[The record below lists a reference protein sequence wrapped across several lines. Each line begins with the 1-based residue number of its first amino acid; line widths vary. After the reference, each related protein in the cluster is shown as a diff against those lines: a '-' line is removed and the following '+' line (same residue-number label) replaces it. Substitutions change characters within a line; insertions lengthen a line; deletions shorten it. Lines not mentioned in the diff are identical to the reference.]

1 MGRGLFLDPDK
12 GRLKAAGV
20 EPDFDLVGVVFF
32 IERAKSHT
40 VNDAPGLLTLA
51 DAGR

>member
-1 MGRGLFLDPDK
+1 MGWGLFLDPDK
-12 GRLKAAGV
+12 GRLKAAGI

-32 IERAKSHT
+32 IERAESHT

>member
-20 EPDFDLVGVVFF
+20 KPDFDLVGVVFF
-32 IERAKSHT
+32 LKRAKSHT
-40 VNDAPGLLTLA
+40 VNDASGLLTLA